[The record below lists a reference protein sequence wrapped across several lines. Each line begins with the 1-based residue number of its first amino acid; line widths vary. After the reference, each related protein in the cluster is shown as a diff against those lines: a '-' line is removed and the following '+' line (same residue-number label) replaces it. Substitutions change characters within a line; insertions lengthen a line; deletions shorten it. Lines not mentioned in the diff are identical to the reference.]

1 MIGYTVYKFEDYL
14 NRIDEGLIKTYP
26 IEKTIKDIS
35 SLISSYNVDYNI
47 NKFYDKF
54 EIELDDINKIPNFE
68 KILDIILNTIFNQ
81 YGWFPAKVKITGI
94 FGNYREYKFNRN
106 QILYNLKNHKSVLI
120 TFESKFDEVV
130 EIPDKLYHLSIQQ
143 YSKDI
148 SQKGLI
154 CKGKSKLTK
163 HDYDGRIYMCKSI
176 EGCKTLIQRMDLFY
190 EEERLDII
198 RNPNNPKGRYCKNT
212 KWIIYEIDTNL
223 AGIKK
228 LYRDPNYLD
237 GYYYL
242 DNINRK
248 SIKIIDKE
256 D

>member
-1 MIGYTVYKFEDYL
+1 MDHIHKFEDYL
-14 NRIDEGLIKTYP
+14 NKINEGLIKTYP
-26 IEKTIKDIS
+26 VEKTVSDIS
-35 SLISSYNVDYNI
+35 SLISSYNIDYNI
-47 NKFYDKF
+47 NRFYDKF
-54 EIELDDINKIPNFE
+54 EIELDNINQIPNFE
-68 KILDIILNTIFNQ
+68 KILDIILNAVFNQ
-81 YGWFPAKVKITGI
+81 YGWFPSKVKITGI
-94 FGNYREYKFNRN
+94 FGNYRTYKFSRN
-106 QILYNLKNHKSVLI
+106 QILYNLRNHKSALI
-120 TFESKFDEVV
+120 TFESKFDEIIEV
-130 EIPDKLYHLSIQQ
+130 PDKLYHLSIQQ

-148 SQKGLI
+148 EQKGLI

-163 HDYDGRIYMCKSI
+163 HDYDGRIYLCGSI
-176 EGCKTLIQRMDLFY
+176 EDCKILIEKMNLFY

-198 RNPNNPKGRYCKNT
+198 RNPNNPKGKYNKNT
-212 KWIIYEIDTNL
+212 KWVIYEIDSNS

-228 LYRDPNYLD
+228 LYSDPNYLN